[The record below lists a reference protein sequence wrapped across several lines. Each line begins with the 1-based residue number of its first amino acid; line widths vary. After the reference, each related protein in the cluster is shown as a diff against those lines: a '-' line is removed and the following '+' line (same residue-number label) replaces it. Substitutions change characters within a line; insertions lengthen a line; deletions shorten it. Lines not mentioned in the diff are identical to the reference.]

1 MCIAVPAQVLSISGQ
16 EAELN
21 LQGNVLSVCIS
32 LVPQVK
38 PGDYVL
44 VHAGFAIHIIQEQDA
59 RETLSYLKEL
69 EDFAKQ

>member
-38 PGDYVL
+38 QGDYVL
-44 VHAGFAIHIIQEQDA
+44 VHAGFAIHIIKEQDA

>member
-16 EAELN
+16 EAEIN

-38 PGDYVL
+38 QGDYVL
-44 VHAGFAIHIIQEQDA
+44 VHAGFAIHIIKEQDA